1 MAYASLALDE
11 LLELLG
17 AATPAPA
24 SGTAAALTGALAA
37 ALAELAAGVS
47 GKPGA
52 VEEARKLRASLAA
65 LADDDAEAYTAYLAE
80 RTPEARDRTIDIPLA
95 IAEVALE
102 VAELGG
108 RVARE
113 GKPSVA
119 GDALAATD
127 IASGAARAAV
137 RLVELNLAGTDDP
150 RRDHAAELAR
160 QAGTWIP
167 RMGPL

>member
-1 MAYASLALDE
+1 MGYAAIALDE

-47 GKPGA
+47 GKPDAAGA
-52 VEEARKLRASLAA
+52 ARKLRTRLGA
-65 LADDDAEAYTAYLAE
+65 LADEDAEAYTAWLAE
-80 RTPEARDRTIDIPLA
+80 RTDEARDRTVDIPLA

-108 RVARE
+108 RLARD
-113 GKPSVA
+113 GKRSVA

-127 IASGAARAAV
+127 LASGAARAAI
-137 RLVELNLAGTDDP
+137 RLVDLNLAGTGDP
-150 RRDHAAELAR
+150 RRDRAAELAR

-167 RMGPL
+167 QPGPR

>member
-1 MAYASLALDE
+1 MGYAAIALDE

-52 VEEARKLRASLAA
+52 ADEARNLRARLAA
-65 LADDDAEAYTAYLAE
+65 LADDDAEAYTAYIAA
-80 RTPEARDRTIDIPLA
+80 RTGEAWDRIVDIPLA

-108 RVARE
+108 RLARE
-113 GKPSVA
+113 GKASVA

-127 IASGAARAAV
+127 LASGAARAAGRRAERNV
-137 RLVELNLAGTDDP
+137 AGPGDT
-150 RRDHAAELAR
+150 RRER
-160 QAGTWIP
+160 
-167 RMGPL
+167 

>member
-1 MAYASLALDE
+1 MGYAAIALDE
-11 LLELLG
+11 LLDLLG

-47 GKPGA
+47 GKSDA
-52 VEEARKLRASLAA
+52 TEAAGKLRRRLAT
-65 LADDDAEAYTAYLAE
+65 LADEDAEAYTAWIAA
-80 RTPEARDRTIDIPLA
+80 RTEDARDRIVDVPLA

-108 RVARE
+108 RLARE

-127 IASGAARAAV
+127 LASGAARAAV

-160 QAGTWIP
+160 QAGTWIAQSYP
-167 RMGPL
+167 R